1 SNKESIAN
9 QDTVQPITLDMVSIN
24 SNKRAVAL
32 GESLKLYATAY
43 FSDNKHETVTELV
56 EWSIEGDKN
65 ISIDKMTGEVTTLR
79 EGVAV
84 VSAYLD
90 GVESKTISIEV
101 TAPELTDIAVT
112 VQQKSLPVGISTQL
126 YTWGLF
132 TDGQWRRV
140 MNGIKWENSKEDI
153 IQIDDEGNVF
163 AIKEGITNIVADVDG
178 LLSPPI
184 MIEVTK
190 AKLAGIDII
199 PQKLSLPLG
208 TTQSIFAMGTFTDGK
223 TIDIT

>member
-1 SNKESIAN
+1 MRLKNFFQLLAAALITSVLLIGCKSGFNENINSNKESIAN

-24 SNKRAVAL
+24 SNKRTVAL

-65 ISIDKMTGEVTTLR
+65 ISIDKMTGKVTTLR

-90 GVESKTISIEV
+90 GMESKTISIKV

-112 VQQKSLPVGISTQL
+112 VQQKAYL
-126 YTWGLF
+126 
-132 TDGQWRRV
+132 
-140 MNGIKWENSKEDI
+140 
-153 IQIDDEGNVF
+153 
-163 AIKEGITNIVADVDG
+163 
-178 LLSPPI
+178 
-184 MIEVTK
+184 
-190 AKLAGIDII
+190 
-199 PQKLSLPLG
+199 
-208 TTQSIFAMGTFTDGK
+208 
-223 TIDIT
+223 